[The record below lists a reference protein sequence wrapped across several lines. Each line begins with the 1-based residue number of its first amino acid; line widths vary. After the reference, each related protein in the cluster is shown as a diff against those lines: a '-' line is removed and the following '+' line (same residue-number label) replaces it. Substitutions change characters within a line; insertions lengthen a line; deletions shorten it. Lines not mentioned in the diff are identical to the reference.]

1 MKKSIT
7 LLFAMVALFAQAQF
21 STPGTGVTWTLDSLV
36 QNSAG
41 AVIWNTDHYEITT
54 TILIAPQDAVNILED
69 VTVLFHDLAGIESG
83 GTLIIDAPV
92 KATFTAIDSLSTNR
106 WRGFKLL
113 TDHVTH
119 IKNADLLFGGGIR
132 AISGTFTIQGSKL
145 YKTYY
150 RSGSTTGSYAS
161 GAALDVSG
169 HAVITNCT
177 LTYNQRGAIASGSN
191 VGTKAVIRNNYIF
204 GNTTENSNRPQI
216 NMGPAGDGDTTYI
229 VGNTVI
235 GNGALQSGGIAYSS
249 LLGVPGNVVID
260 SNIVDQNRYGITLTG
275 SPINGV
281 IRYNTITDNNIQNL
295 PNLGGSGI
303 NLTASSASSNLVA
316 SLTGNIITGNL
327 WGITIV
333 GYPQVNMGNSDPDN
347 FNPGGNQFSNNGNG
361 GILYDLYNNG
371 PVEQY
376 AMYNCWGVATQDSTS
391 IEGVVSH
398 IVDDPALGRVNFMPA
413 CMYQTVFTAIDESG
427 TPLAGVEISV
437 EGIEGSF
444 LTDDQGVV
452 WSMLPPGEHNFTA
465 ILNGYANY
473 IGTFTTTTGTTEVD
487 FTMIPM
493 SYQLSFYVY
502 DENMSAV
509 AEAEIIVNGELLY
522 TGTEGTASIQLANG
536 VYPFTVSK
544 EGFYTYS
551 DEALINDANTQ
562 VAVQLITT
570 ATPVY
575 TLTFLV
581 TDPEGT
587 PLASAGIGITGQPDS
602 LTTAPDG
609 TASIELPDGSYTYTV
624 SLQGYITGNGTIDI
638 SGANTNE
645 TVVLEPVAPALYIVT
660 FSVDSE
666 AGFLAGVEITLN
678 DTVLITDEEGTAAIE
693 LQDGEYPYVASAEGY
708 EPVNGTVTVAGADV
722 EEVIFLGTG
731 VEYALSASIK
741 IYPNPVVNRLYI
753 EGIPTGK
760 AEIFTLGGNRL
771 FSTEINSN
779 SIDLSQLNAG
789 TYLLRI
795 TFDEQSAVKVF
806 VKQ

>member
-7 LLFAMVALFAQAQF
+7 LFFTLFALLAQAQF

-41 AVIWNTDHYEITT
+41 AVTWNTDHYEITT
-54 TILIAPQDAVNILED
+54 TILIAPQDALNILED
-69 VTVLFHDLAGIESG
+69 VTVLFHDLTGIESG

-106 WRGFKLL
+106 WRGIKLL
-113 TDHVTH
+113 TDHFTH
-119 IKNADLLFGGGIR
+119 ITNADLLFGGGIR
-132 AISGTFTIQGSKL
+132 AISGTFTIHGSKL

-150 RSGSTTGSYAS
+150 RSGSTSGSYAS

-249 LLGVPGNVVID
+249 ILGVPGNVVID

-316 SLTGNIITGNL
+316 TLTGNIISGNL

-333 GYPQVNMGNSDPDN
+333 GYPQVNMGNSDPAN

-361 GILYDLYNNG
+361 GLLYDLYNNG
-371 PVEQY
+371 PVVQS

-427 TPLAGVEISV
+427 APLAGVEISV
-437 EGIEGSF
+437 EGIEGSL
-444 LTDDQGVV
+444 LTNAQGVV
-452 WSMLPPGEHNFTA
+452 WSMLPPGDHSFTTM
-465 ILNGYANY
+465 LDGYANY
-473 IGTFTTTTGTTEVD
+473 TGTFTTGTGVNEVE
-487 FTMIPM
+487 FTMVPM

-502 DENMSAV
+502 NESMAAV
-509 AEAEIIVNGELLY
+509 AEAEISVNGELLY
-522 TGTEGTASIQLANG
+522 TSPEGTASIQLANG

-544 EGFYTYS
+544 EGFYTYA
-551 DEALINDANTQ
+551 DDALINDANAE
-562 VAVQLITT
+562 VAVQLISTT
-570 ATPVY
+570 SPLY
-575 TLTFLV
+575 TLSFLV
-581 TDPEGT
+581 TDPEGAS
-587 PLASAGIGITGQPDS
+587 LASAGIGITGQPDS
-602 LTTAPDG
+602 LTTALDG
-609 TASIELPDGSYTYTV
+609 TASIDLPDGSYTYTV
-624 SLQGYITGNGTIDI
+624 TLEGYITGNGSVDI
-638 SGANTNE
+638 SGSNMNE
-645 TVVLEPVAPALYIVT
+645 TVILEPVAPILYQVT
-660 FSVDSE
+660 FMVHSE
-666 AGFLAGVEITLN
+666 AGFLAGAEISVNGLI
-678 DTVLITDEEGTAAIE
+678 LITGEDGTAAIE
-693 LQDGEYPYVASAEGY
+693 LQDGEYPYIATAEGY
-708 EPVNGTVTVAGADV
+708 DPVNGNVTVVGADV

-731 VEYALSASIK
+731 IENALSAAIK
-741 IYPNPVVNRLYI
+741 IYPNPVVNRIYI
-753 EGIPTGK
+753 EGIPAGK

-771 FSTEINSN
+771 CSTEIINN
-779 SIDLSQLNAG
+779 SIELHQLNAG

-795 TFDEQSAVKVF
+795 TFDGQSAVKVF